1 MLSAV
6 VWREVDGNVVWQMV
20 VNHHVAV
27 VRVAVTA
34 ALVKVHTNQVLQDNF
49 HNKTTNE
56 LLGHLH
62 LQLSIYY
69 GIHTSQTGNIGMQ

>member
-1 MLSAV
+1 MVPLLQVLLLLMLSAV

-20 VNHHVAV
+20 VDHHVAV

-34 ALVKVHTNQVLQDNF
+34 ALVKVHTNQVLQNNV
-49 HNKTTNE
+49 HNKITDE

-62 LQLSIYY
+62 L
-69 GIHTSQTGNIGMQ
+69 